1 MEEPELTIGIATYN
15 GERFL
20 EAVLES
26 IMLEARGK
34 PIEVLISDN
43 ASTDRTAEIARSF
56 QSRYPGQVRHY
67 RNASNIEFDGNVDNV
82 VRQAKGR
89 FVWTMADDD
98 FLLPGAADKVLS
110 VIRSEPDL
118 AIIFANF
125 TNPITLKAKENAL
138 CQDGNAFFRTVQFK
152 NGLLSCNIFNRSVWL
167 DLDMKRYDGCL
178 WIHMAY
184 AMEALAPKLGRK
196 GYVFT
201 DLLIRQD
208 GVARW
213 GHGGKFI
220 YTGLRLV
227 EVFQKM
233 RELGYDKDVCRMGA
247 RVIEGGYKESIP
259 RAKANGLEVDSALL
273 RRMFPLYRQLPS
285 FWIWDVPMLLLPNS
299 FFRIGFQAGRRIKY
313 GCPDNEG
320 AKSSG

>member
-26 IMLEARGK
+26 IMLEATGK

-43 ASTDRTAEIARSF
+43 ASTDRTAEIASAF
-56 QSRYPGQVRHY
+56 QERYPGQVRHV
-67 RNASNIEFDGNVDNV
+67 RNATNIEFDGNVDNV
-82 VRQAKGR
+82 VRKARGR

-110 VIRSEPDL
+110 VIRAEPDL
-118 AIIFANF
+118 ALIFANF
-125 TNPITLKAKENAL
+125 KNPITLKQKENSL
-138 CQDGNAFFRTVQFK
+138 CPDGNTFFRTVQFK

-184 AMEALAPKLGRK
+184 AMEALAPKSGRK

-233 RELGYDKDVCRMGA
+233 EQLGYAKDVCLMGA

-259 RAKANGLEVDSALL
+259 RAKANGLKVDSALF
-273 RRMFPLYRQLPS
+273 RRMLPLYRRLPS
-285 FWIWDVPMLLLPNS
+285 FWVLDVPMLLMPSVVFKL
-299 FFRIGFQAGRRIKY
+299 GYKAGRRIKY
-313 GCPDNEG
+313 GCINEG
-320 AKSSG
+320 AKGQG